1 MKNLLTVC
9 YYHVTYEFQSDST
22 LYSLPEC
29 QGTPCSKQAPYLK
42 FKRQQRDL
50 ASLTRRL
57 SVHLRNMWLWVR
69 IPLLPEKLI
78 TVINTLDG
86 STLAINPIKNQK
98 VDYLSSV
105 LKNQVAKNDQ
115 EHLSARRYRIPS
127 SVYSLFGLKRA

>member
-9 YYHVTYEFQSDST
+9 YYHVTYEFQSEST

-57 SVHLRNMWLWVR
+57 SVRLRYMWLWVR
-69 IPLLPEKLI
+69 IPLLSEKFI
-78 TVINTLDG
+78 TVINTLDS